1 MLIENNIST
10 SVEQIFNALGVVIGG
25 NTFRCSGLRFSNQDE
40 FVIITNLYIYEDGAL
55 NYDLNL
61 IQNNPT

>member
-1 MLIENNIST
+1 MIIENDIFTNVT
-10 SVEQIFNALGVVIGG
+10 QIFNALGVVIGG
-25 NTFRCSGLRFSNQDE
+25 NTFRCSGLRFSNRSE
-40 FVIITNLYIYEDGAL
+40 KVNITNLYIYEDGAL